1 MSRPVVISNARVVDP
16 ASERDAPGAVLIE
29 NGRIAGIADGA
40 PQGVPDGAEIIDAR
54 GLVVAPGLIDMRV
67 FTGEPGHEYRE
78 TLASAGEAAAAGGV
92 TSFVLMPDTAPVI
105 DDGALVDFLLRR
117 AGATAAV
124 NILPAAAITRGLK
137 GEAITEFG
145 LLKEAGA
152 VALTDGRHSI
162 QSAGLLRAAFT
173 YAANFDMPVIHH
185 LADHTLVGDGVMNEG
200 TLATV
205 SGLKGIPIEAETIPL
220 ARDLQLAALTGV
232 RYHAAQVST
241 GAAAELLAAAKHRT
255 GGISAGISINNL
267 ALNENDVAPYRTFF
281 KLSPPLRSEDDRRAV
296 VEALKSGAIDV
307 IHSGHDPQDTE
318 VKRQPF
324 AEASD
329 GAIGLETLLA
339 AALRLVHSGDVP
351 LLTVLRAMTS
361 RPAEILGLASGRL
374 AIGAPAD
381 LVIIDPEFPWVV
393 SETALRSRSRNTA
406 FEGAR
411 MQGAAMH
418 TFVAGKRVFSH
429 AATKEGAPA

>member
-1 MSRPVVISNARVVDP
+1 MTRPLVIANARVVDP
-16 ASERDAPGAVLIE
+16 ATNRDAPGALLVE
-29 NGRIAGIADGA
+29 HGRIAGLAHGA
-40 PQGVPDGAEIIDAR
+40 PQGVPEGAKRYDAR

-78 TLASAGEAAAAGGV
+78 TLASAAEAAAAGGI
-92 TSFVLMPDTAPVI
+92 TSFVLMPDTTPVI
-105 DDGALVDFLLRR
+105 DDGALVDFVLRR
-117 AGATAAV
+117 AQATASV
-124 NILPAAAITRGLK
+124 NILPAAALTRGLR
-137 GEAITEFG
+137 GEEITEYG

-162 QSAGLLRAAFT
+162 QSAGLLRAAFS
-173 YAANFDMPVIHH
+173 YARNFDLPVLHQT
-185 LADHTLVGDGVMNEG
+185 ADRSLVGDGVMNEG
-200 TLATV
+200 LLASV

-220 ARDLQLAALTGV
+220 ARDLQLAALTDV

-241 GAAAELLAAAKHRT
+241 GAAVELIAAAKRRS
-255 GGISAGISINNL
+255 GSVSAGISINNL

-281 KLSPPLRSEDDRRAV
+281 KLAPPLRSEDDRRAV
-296 VEALKSGAIDV
+296 IDGLNSGAIDT
-307 IHSGHDPQDTE
+307 IHSAHDPQDSE

-351 LLTVLRAMTS
+351 LMTVLRAMTS
-361 RPAEILGLASGRL
+361 RPAEILGLDAGRL
-374 AIGAPAD
+374 AVGAPAD
-381 LVIIDPEFPWVV
+381 LVVFDPEFPWVV
-393 SETALRSRSRNTA
+393 KEGALRSRSRNTA

-411 MQGAAMH
+411 MQGAVMH
-418 TFVAGKRVFSH
+418 SFVAGRLVFSH
-429 AATKEGAPA
+429 AVTREGASA